1 MQTTVK
7 ERLIQYLKYKRISQR
22 QFQVEIGLSSSYV
35 TNISRSIQPDK
46 IDRISNRFTDLNT
59 GWLLTG
65 DGEMLKNN
73 IEIVVNSIKGVPYFN
88 VDFICGFDIVENNQ
102 SSIPDGYINFP
113 QYDKAD
119 YWVNATGN
127 SMEPLISH
135 GDIIAIKKVEE
146 WDSHLL
152 YGEVYAIVT
161 DGYRTIKKVRKSAK
175 GEEWLRIIPVNVSE
189 YDEQDIPKSIVI
201 NMFQV
206 LGTVKKIF

>member
-1 MQTTVK
+1 MENTVK
-7 ERLIQYLKYKRISQR
+7 ERLILYIKYNRISVR
-22 QFQVEIGLSSSYV
+22 KFESIIGVSYGYV
-35 TNISRSIQPDK
+35 NNIRVSIQPDK
-46 IDRISNRFTDLNT
+46 IKSIASFFPDLNT

-65 DGEMLKNN
+65 EGNMLKNET
-73 IEIVVNSIKGVPYFN
+73 EIVVNSVKGVPYFN

-102 SSIPDGYINFP
+102 SSVPDGYINFP

-175 GEEWLRIIPVNVSE
+175 GDAWLRIIPVNTAE